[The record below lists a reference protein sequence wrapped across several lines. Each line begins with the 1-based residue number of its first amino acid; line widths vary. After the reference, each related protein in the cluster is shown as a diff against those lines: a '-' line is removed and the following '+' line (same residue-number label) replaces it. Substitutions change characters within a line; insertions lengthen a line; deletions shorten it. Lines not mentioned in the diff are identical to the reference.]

1 MHIKIITDLLKVR
14 LITDKLKKTHK
25 DFFIQERQKQMT
37 SIFLQNNLKIIRS
50 NKKNEAIN
58 TIRQ

>member
-1 MHIKIITDLLKVR
+1 MHIKIITDFLKVR